1 MTPFLWNIARKHKF
15 YEKEVV
21 HTSLLT
27 YAVQMPMTLTQTY
40 TFLDLGF
47 ISHPTLNELFEIS
60 EKCTKLYEKL
70 GLILKNNTFK
80 IIVEDSSWK
89 EIEIRKTLK

>member
-1 MTPFLWNIARKHKF
+1 
-15 YEKEVV
+15 
-21 HTSLLT
+21 
-27 YAVQMPMTLTQTY
+27 MPMTLTQTY

-70 GLILKNNTFK
+70 GLILKDLLALTFK